1 MSGTLII
8 SSIAHVGCS
17 FHELASSA
25 AISIKKNA
33 KPGLDNV
40 CVETKSFDSY
50 FVCLFVCLF
59 VIYLLFIIFDDISVC
74 L

>member
-33 KPGLDNV
+33 KPGLDNI

-50 FVCLFVCLF
+50 FICLFVCLF
-59 VIYLLFIIFDDISVC
+59 VCLLFIYLFIIYYF
-74 L
+74 